1 MINKLLL
8 YLFEFHSN
16 LKKMITLL
24 LLCSGLDLSYEK
36 VDSSGT
42 TLTIR
47 GVKARGKQAKVRT
60 LSPLSEDTS
69 FPESV
74 NLLSYF
80 VRMAILGVFVL
91 IFWSIYRLSVHPE
104 RESCFSF

>member
-1 MINKLLL
+1 M
-8 YLFEFHSN
+8 
-16 LKKMITLL
+16 
-24 LLCSGLDLSYEK
+24 
-36 VDSSGT
+36 DSSGT

-60 LSPLSEDTS
+60 LSPLSEDIS

-74 NLLSYF
+74 NLLLYF
-80 VRMAILGVFVL
+80 VHMVILEGFDF
-91 IFWSIYRLSVHPE
+91 FWSIYRLSVHPE